1 MIYTVTLNPALDK
14 TVEIPSFT
22 TDGVNRITSIRTDPG
37 GKGIN
42 VSKVVA
48 ALGSTSRALGIL
60 GGSTG
65 QMISEALSGL
75 NMTCDF
81 LPVEGN
87 TRINLKVVDPIAHTS
102 TEINEPGVPVDPA
115 TLQSLLDHLLK
126 LLRHDDIV
134 VLAGSLPV
142 NAPADTYRVW
152 GDACREKGAK
162 VILDSDGA
170 GWPWRALGKAVP
182 HQAQQRR
189 SFLTSIGRALDSQQE
204 LTAAAREL
212 LQTGVQKVIVS
223 MGSRGMLHVLPEQTI
238 FVPGLR
244 VPVKDT
250 VGAGDA
256 VIAALAVAEERG
268 LTLEETLRLS
278 TAAGAASECAPVRGC
293 QPGNHP
299 TADGTG
305 HLPRT
310 LISAIHFLLS
320 FHINGGAAVSPGSA
334 PFLFLSFARSA
345 IAFAAVADQHG
356 NAHHHAQQ
364 GGSAQD
370 QQPQLKGLGVKIR
383 FQLFGR
389 GVQGI
394 IHSVPAAGRYCSAGI
409 RFQCA
414 LCSGSCF
421 PISQRIQGIHKG
433 LPSHRVHQGAGC
445 TFDLFAVH
453 SAA

>member
-48 ALGSTSRALGIL
+48 ALGSTSRVLGIL

-152 GDACREKGAK
+152 GDACREKRCQGH
-162 VILDSDGA
+162 S
-170 GWPWRALGKAVP
+170 
-182 HQAQQRR
+182 
-189 SFLTSIGRALDSQQE
+189 
-204 LTAAAREL
+204 
-212 LQTGVQKVIVS
+212 
-223 MGSRGMLHVLPEQTI
+223 
-238 FVPGLR
+238 GL
-244 VPVKDT
+244 
-250 VGAGDA
+250 
-256 VIAALAVAEERG
+256 
-268 LTLEETLRLS
+268 
-278 TAAGAASECAPVRGC
+278 
-293 QPGNHP
+293 
-299 TADGTG
+299 
-305 HLPRT
+305 
-310 LISAIHFLLS
+310 
-320 FHINGGAAVSPGSA
+320 
-334 PFLFLSFARSA
+334 
-345 IAFAAVADQHG
+345 
-356 NAHHHAQQ
+356 
-364 GGSAQD
+364 
-370 QQPQLKGLGVKIR
+370 
-383 FQLFGR
+383 
-389 GVQGI
+389 
-394 IHSVPAAGRYCSAGI
+394 
-409 RFQCA
+409 
-414 LCSGSCF
+414 
-421 PISQRIQGIHKG
+421 
-433 LPSHRVHQGAGC
+433 
-445 TFDLFAVH
+445 
-453 SAA
+453 

>member
-48 ALGSTSRALGIL
+48 ALGSTSRVLGIL

-170 GWPWRALGKAVP
+170 GMVEGVKAKP
-182 HQAQQRR
+182 
-189 SFLTSIGRALDSQQE
+189 FLIKPNSEELSHLMGRALDSQQE
-204 LTAAAREL
+204 LTAAARRNQGMTSLREAALQLVREGETTPEEL
-212 LQTGVQKVIVS
+212 LKIT
-223 MGSRGMLHVLPEQTI
+223 
-238 FVPGLR
+238 FY
-244 VPVKDT
+244 
-250 VGAGDA
+250 
-256 VIAALAVAEERG
+256 EE
-268 LTLEETLRLS
+268 
-278 TAAGAASECAPVRGC
+278 
-293 QPGNHP
+293 
-299 TADGTG
+299 
-305 HLPRT
+305 
-310 LISAIHFLLS
+310 
-320 FHINGGAAVSPGSA
+320 
-334 PFLFLSFARSA
+334 
-345 IAFAAVADQHG
+345 
-356 NAHHHAQQ
+356 
-364 GGSAQD
+364 
-370 QQPQLKGLGVKIR
+370 
-383 FQLFGR
+383 
-389 GVQGI
+389 
-394 IHSVPAAGRYCSAGI
+394 
-409 RFQCA
+409 
-414 LCSGSCF
+414 
-421 PISQRIQGIHKG
+421 
-433 LPSHRVHQGAGC
+433 
-445 TFDLFAVH
+445 
-453 SAA
+453 

>member
-48 ALGSTSRALGIL
+48 ALGSTSRVLGIL

-142 NAPADTYRVW
+142 NAPAD
-152 GDACREKGAK
+152 REKGAK

-170 GWPWRALGKAVP
+170 GMVEGVKAKP
-182 HQAQQRR
+182 
-189 SFLTSIGRALDSQQE
+189 FLIKPNSEELSHLMGRALDSQQE

-278 TAAGAASECAPVRGC
+278 TAAGAASVMC
-293 QPGNHP
+293 
-299 TADGTG
+299 TGTQ
-305 HLPRT
+305 
-310 LISAIHFLLS
+310 
-320 FHINGGAAVSPGSA
+320 AAS
-334 PFLFLSFARSA
+334 LETIR
-345 IAFAAVADQHG
+345 
-356 NAHHHAQQ
+356 
-364 GGSAQD
+364 
-370 QQPQLKGLGVKIR
+370 QLMEQVTYREL
-383 FQLFGR
+383 
-389 GVQGI
+389 
-394 IHSVPAAGRYCSAGI
+394 
-409 RFQCA
+409 
-414 LCSGSCF
+414 
-421 PISQRIQGIHKG
+421 
-433 LPSHRVHQGAGC
+433 
-445 TFDLFAVH
+445 
-453 SAA
+453 

>member
-48 ALGSTSRALGIL
+48 ALGSTSRVLGIL

-170 GWPWRALGKAVP
+170 GMVEGVKAKP
-182 HQAQQRR
+182 
-189 SFLTSIGRALDSQQE
+189 FLIKPNSEELSHLMGRALDSQQE

-212 LQTGVQKVIVS
+212 LQTGVQKGHRLDGQPRYAACS
-223 MGSRGMLHVLPEQTI
+223 AGADHLCARPAC
-238 FVPGLR
+238 F
-244 VPVKDT
+244 KDT

-278 TAAGAASECAPVRGC
+278 TAAGAASVMC
-293 QPGNHP
+293 
-299 TADGTG
+299 TGTQ
-305 HLPRT
+305 
-310 LISAIHFLLS
+310 
-320 FHINGGAAVSPGSA
+320 AAS
-334 PFLFLSFARSA
+334 LET
-345 IAFAAVADQHG
+345 I
-356 NAHHHAQQ
+356 QQ
-364 GGSAQD
+364 LMEQVTYRE
-370 QQPQLKGLGVKIR
+370 L
-383 FQLFGR
+383 
-389 GVQGI
+389 
-394 IHSVPAAGRYCSAGI
+394 
-409 RFQCA
+409 
-414 LCSGSCF
+414 
-421 PISQRIQGIHKG
+421 
-433 LPSHRVHQGAGC
+433 
-445 TFDLFAVH
+445 
-453 SAA
+453 

>member
-126 LLRHDDIV
+126 LRRHDDIV

-152 GDACREKGAK
+152 AMPAVKK
-162 VILDSDGA
+162 VPRSFWTLTVPA
-170 GWPWRALGKAVP
+170 WWRALRQSRSSSSPTA
-182 HQAQQRR
+182 R
-189 SFLTSIGRALDSQQE
+189 SF
-204 LTAAAREL
+204 
-212 LQTGVQKVIVS
+212 
-223 MGSRGMLHVLPEQTI
+223 
-238 FVPGLR
+238 
-244 VPVKDT
+244 
-250 VGAGDA
+250 
-256 VIAALAVAEERG
+256 
-268 LTLEETLRLS
+268 
-278 TAAGAASECAPVRGC
+278 
-293 QPGNHP
+293 P
-299 TADGTG
+299 T
-305 HLPRT
+305 
-310 LISAIHFLLS
+310 
-320 FHINGGAAVSPGSA
+320 
-334 PFLFLSFARSA
+334 
-345 IAFAAVADQHG
+345 
-356 NAHHHAQQ
+356 
-364 GGSAQD
+364 
-370 QQPQLKGLGVKIR
+370 
-383 FQLFGR
+383 
-389 GVQGI
+389 
-394 IHSVPAAGRYCSAGI
+394 
-409 RFQCA
+409 
-414 LCSGSCF
+414 
-421 PISQRIQGIHKG
+421 
-433 LPSHRVHQGAGC
+433 
-445 TFDLFAVH
+445 
-453 SAA
+453 

>member
-170 GWPWRALGKAVP
+170 GMVEGVKAKP
-182 HQAQQRR
+182 
-189 SFLTSIGRALDSQQE
+189 FLIKPNSEELSHLMGRALDSQQE

-223 MGSRGMLHVLPEQTI
+223 MGSRGMLHVLPEQPI

-278 TAAGAASECAPVRGC
+278 TAAGAASVMC
-293 QPGNHP
+293 
-299 TADGTG
+299 TGTQ
-305 HLPRT
+305 
-310 LISAIHFLLS
+310 
-320 FHINGGAAVSPGSA
+320 AAS
-334 PFLFLSFARSA
+334 LET
-345 IAFAAVADQHG
+345 I
-356 NAHHHAQQ
+356 QQ
-364 GGSAQD
+364 LMEQVTYRE
-370 QQPQLKGLGVKIR
+370 L
-383 FQLFGR
+383 
-389 GVQGI
+389 
-394 IHSVPAAGRYCSAGI
+394 
-409 RFQCA
+409 
-414 LCSGSCF
+414 
-421 PISQRIQGIHKG
+421 
-433 LPSHRVHQGAGC
+433 
-445 TFDLFAVH
+445 
-453 SAA
+453 